1 MKELAIKYGTYER
14 QQELL
19 SMITDIDRLFR
30 ENGIVY
36 SLCGGTLLGAVREHG
51 FIPWDDDIDI
61 LVDRSNYVKICRL
74 FSGEVQAGD
83 TCYRLSPYL
92 WIDRIQ
98 KADDTR
104 DILQASTIDLFLAD
118 NSPDNSMVRRCKVL
132 LLKML
137 QGMMKEEQDYS
148 GISLF
153 YKTALWITYIMG
165 KPFSAKTKFR
175 WYQAVSQIGNAKK
188 TKYISCYNDLFRLM
202 ALRYPAEMMDAFEYR
217 QFEDISLPITLEYDV
232 YLTTAYGD
240 YMTPPEEEERKPQ
253 HI

>member
-1 MKELAIKYGTYER
+1 M
-14 QQELL
+14 
-19 SMITDIDRLFR
+19 
-30 ENGIVY
+30 
-36 SLCGGTLLGAVREHG
+36 
-51 FIPWDDDIDI
+51 
-61 LVDRSNYVKICRL
+61 
-74 FSGEVQAGD
+74 GD
-83 TCYRLSPYL
+83 TCYRLRPYL

-104 DILQASTIDLFLAD
+104 EILQAATIDLFLVD

-148 GISLF
+148 GMSFF

-165 KPFSAKTKFR
+165 KPFSAETKSR
-175 WYQAVSQIGNAKK
+175 WYQAVSQIGNTKK
-188 TKYISCYNDLFRLM
+188 TKCVSCYNDLFKLM

-217 QFEDISLPITLEYDV
+217 QFEDISLPITLEYDA